1 MTRIEAID
9 LTQRVAEQSLQF
21 TTSDHVL
28 LQGRWFVAS
37 DANPAPSV
45 VAVIACGAGI
55 PARFYRRLARYLAA
69 CGVAVLT
76 FDYRGIG
83 ESREGNL
90 RNLTAGMDDWATLD
104 FGAAL
109 AEAHATYPQLRLAAV
124 AHSVGTLYVGAAP
137 DAARLSRLVFLG
149 PHTGY
154 WRDYRPRWRWLMYL
168 VWHAFMPAVTKA
180 VGYFPGSALRLG
192 EDLPAQ
198 VAYDW
203 SGRRQPEI
211 AGTPEDARRFGPG
224 LARYGAMHAD
234 TLAMSISDDAFA
246 PPDAARRLLSNYP
259 NLRVVHETITPASLG
274 CRRLGHFGFLRR
286 PEGEFFWRRTADW
299 LIARDN
305 SAVGSPR
312 AMTAVDAAN
321 TAAFV
326 PDK

>member
-1 MTRIEAID
+1 MK
-9 LTQRVAEQSLQF
+9 VMN
-21 TTSDHVL
+21 
-28 LQGRWFVAS
+28 GMGKY
-37 DANPAPSV
+37 V
-45 VAVIACGAGI
+45 VVVYI
-55 PARFYRRLARYLAA
+55 RLARYLAGRGA
-69 CGVAVLT
+69 AVLT

-83 ESREGNL
+83 ESREGDL
-90 RNLTAGMDDWATLD
+90 RGLTAGMDDWATLD

-109 AEAHATYPQLRLAAV
+109 AEARATYPQLPLAAV

-168 VWHAFMPAVTKA
+168 AWHVFMPAVTKV
-180 VGYFPGSALRLG
+180 VGYFPGRALRLG

-203 SGRRQPEI
+203 AGRRQPEI

-224 LARYGAMHAD
+224 LALYGEMHAD
-234 TLAMSISDDAFA
+234 TLALSISDDAFA

-259 NLRVVHETITPASLG
+259 GLNVIHETITPASLG

-286 PEGEFFWRRTADW
+286 SAGEYFWRRTADW
-299 LIARDN
+299 LILQDGD
-305 SAVGSPR
+305 AVGSPSTITTANQAKR
-312 AMTAVDAAN
+312 AAS
-321 TAAFV
+321 V
-326 PDK
+326 PDN